1 MRKVHTGFL
10 GGWNRE
16 VGGMIGAR
24 ERRKDRYSQER
35 EHLKSKRTLNG
46 WSVEW
51 LEWLVVG
58 VVTPAGLAA
67 TGK

>member
-16 VGGMIGAR
+16 VWGMIGAR

-35 EHLKSKRTLNG
+35 EHLQSKRALNG
-46 WSVEW
+46 WSMGCVWEW
-51 LEWLVVG
+51 
-58 VVTPAGLAA
+58 
-67 TGK
+67 